1 MLTTKDRQIL
11 KAKAHNLKPVV
22 MMGANG
28 LSEAVF
34 KEIDLALKAHE
45 LIKVKIQ
52 SEDREE
58 KNSLTQEIANQ
69 TGSEIVQVIGNIL
82 VLFRKNPE

>member
-22 MMGANG
+22 MMGGNG
-28 LSEAVF
+28 LSEAVL
-34 KEIDLALKAHE
+34 KEVDLALKAHE

-52 SEDREE
+52 SEGREE

-69 TGSEIVQVIGNIL
+69 TSSEIVQVIGNIL
-82 VLFRKNPE
+82 ILFRKNPE